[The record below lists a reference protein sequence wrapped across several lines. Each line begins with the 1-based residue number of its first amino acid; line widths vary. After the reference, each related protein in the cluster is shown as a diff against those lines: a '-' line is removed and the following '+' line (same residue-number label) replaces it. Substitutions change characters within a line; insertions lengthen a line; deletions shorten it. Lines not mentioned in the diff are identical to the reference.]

1 MSSSA
6 RPLHL
11 SPPFRAE
18 HVGSL
23 LRPTALFKRCQL
35 FEDNKCTI
43 EELRGTQ
50 DEAIKRA
57 VEMQKEVGMKT
68 ITDGEMRR
76 YIILYS
82 RLDRG
87 QCC

>member
-6 RPLHL
+6 RSLHL

-18 HVGSL
+18 HVGSF
-23 LRPTALFKRCQL
+23 LRPTALFKRRQL
-35 FEDNKCTI
+35 SEDKKCTV
-43 EELRGTQ
+43 EELRAAE
-50 DEAIKRA
+50 DEAIKRV

-82 RLDRG
+82 RLHRE
-87 QCC
+87 